1 MRREKR
7 IVNRKNSNTSIFIT
21 GGVLILAIATFI
33 ITFIVYSNKLSDD
46 IYSYDS
52 EYLAQYTDSNKNNL
66 VVDITNEDTESAS
79 SSIGKTVEESKNET
93 KEETKQETKQET
105 NTKTNENKTTEI
117 STATKVDA
125 KPATKKEKDP
135 TFQKPIE
142 GELLK
147 EYAKDSL
154 VYSETLK
161 EWTIH
166 LGVDIKSERA
176 TIVKSAADGTV
187 KYIKNDPRYGLTI
200 IIEHSNGFETR
211 YANLLTTEFVSEG
224 EEVKAGQTIGT
235 VGDSAIYEIVD
246 ESHLHF
252 EILKNSESVN
262 PDQYIDF

>member
-1 MRREKR
+1 MRRER
-7 IVNRKNSNTSIFIT
+7 RMANRKNSNTSVFIT
-21 GGVLILAIATFI
+21 GGVLILAIVTFI
-33 ITFIVYSNKLSDD
+33 VTFIVYSNKLDSE
-46 IYSYDS
+46 YALDS
-52 EYLAQYTDSNKNNL
+52 EYLAQFTNTNKNTL
-66 VVDITNEDTESAS
+66 EVDITNEITESAS
-79 SSIGKTVEESKNET
+79 SSIGKTVEESESEL
-93 KEETKQETKQET
+93 KEETTS
-105 NTKTNENKTTEI
+105 NTKTEKETTNINKTTQT
-117 STATKVDA
+117 STATKVNA

-135 TFQKPIE
+135 TFQAPIE

-161 EWTIH
+161 EWTTH
-166 LGVDIKSERA
+166 LGVDIKAERA
-176 TIVKSAADGTV
+176 TVVKAAADGTV

-262 PDQYIDF
+262 PAKHIDF